1 MTALRDVYGDLL
13 IVRPPVPATCNKAG
27 ANYKSEVAHL
37 EYSPRRA
44 YDEWLSI
51 LDAITACGGDAIYQ
65 FEPADDRYLGHAAL
79 EVDGDGAIRP
89 AGSREVL
96 GNMADVMTGRVFAA
110 NGPWVTCDGKTL
122 AAVMPNM
129 LDHRRPE
136 AAYYRALLGE
146 LASAGGLALEV
157 ADNPH
162 RWEGMADVAAVGDR
176 VVLTYAV
183 PGHYD
188 RGIEPKSSRSS
199 YDGVAF
205 AADRAGVA
213 ADARIYAELVYPHF
227 HGDTV
232 HFGARPTNG
241 PPVLVHYAAGLYDGY
256 AERVAAALP
265 DRPDRTRRCG
275 RAIRREFAPGPS
287 GRARARRRIGRV
299 RRRRSNGS
307 GSRSIA
313 CRCSSC
319 SARRVAARR
328 ARRCICRGAS
338 TSRPTSRSATPRA
351 AIRCEPVASGSPLR
365 YESIARSSRAS
376 TAAEPDRRRESRQ
389 TPRHGATD
397 RTSRCNGTIAVRDK
411 LPQELEIRSASG

>member
-1 MTALRDVYGDLL
+1 MNALRDVYGELL

-27 ANYKSEVAHL
+27 ANYKSEVTHL

-51 LDAITACGGDAIYQ
+51 LDAIAACGGDAIYQ
-65 FEPADDRYLGHAAL
+65 FEAADDPYLGHAAL

-96 GNMADVMTGRVFAA
+96 GTMADVMTGRVFAA

-122 AAVMPNM
+122 SAVMPNM
-129 LDHRRPE
+129 LEHRRPE
-136 AAYYRALLGE
+136 AAYYRELLGE
-146 LASAGGLALEV
+146 LASAAQLALDI

-162 RWEGMADVAAVGDR
+162 RWEGMADVAVVGDR

-199 YDGVAF
+199 RDGVAF

-241 PPVLVHYAAGLYDGY
+241 PPVLVHYAGGLYDGY
-256 AERVAAALP
+256 AETVAAALP
-265 DRPDRTRRCG
+265 IVPIGRDDAVEQYAGNSRQVRAGVLVPDG
-275 RAIRREFAPGPS
+275 VSPAFIAALDGLGLAIHRVPLFELFGKAGGGPACATLYLPRSLHVPADLPVRYSASRDQVRNRRERIPTALRVDRAFFAGKH
-287 GRARARRRIGRV
+287 
-299 RRRRSNGS
+299 
-307 GSRSIA
+307 
-313 CRCSSC
+313 
-319 SARRVAARR
+319 
-328 ARRCICRGAS
+328 RG
-338 TSRPTSRSATPRA
+338 
-351 AIRCEPVASGSPLR
+351 
-365 YESIARSSRAS
+365 
-376 TAAEPDRRRESRQ
+376 
-389 TPRHGATD
+389 
-397 RTSRCNGTIAVRDK
+397 
-411 LPQELEIRSASG
+411 